1 MRGEAARFT
10 APSPTISLSAS
21 WTLPASDTPP
31 NTPKPSFTAR
41 PTASATVTWT
51 RKPSPT
57 PTQTATVTPTPV
69 PPRVVASYPLDGDHA
84 VRVERALV
92 IEFDRPMD
100 KSSVGERLIL
110 SPTVEGTIDWPTPRR
125 LAFMP
130 RDGWTAHAYEAILAP
145 GATDLQ
151 GVAMREAF
159 RLRFGRKGHGAP
171 VPILVYHRLKK
182 LDDQPGEAQLTWTVS
197 PEAFAAQMTYL
208 VQGGWQSI
216 SPAQLAAYLT
226 QGEPLPRR
234 PVMITLDDGYKEV
247 YTLVYPLCTKLGLRP
262 VLFIVPQYVGYG
274 AYMDW
279 EQLRELVRAGFFVGA
294 HGYDHADLRKLS
306 DAEIE
311 RQIGDSQALL
321 AERLGITV
329 DAFAY
334 PYGHYD
340 QRALVALEK
349 YHYVT
354 AFTLNPSI
362 FQSPDRLYQLN
373 RLVITYTT
381 SLAEFARL
389 LPQN

>member
-1 MRGEAARFT
+1 
-10 APSPTISLSAS
+10 
-21 WTLPASDTPP
+21 
-31 NTPKPSFTAR
+31 
-41 PTASATVTWT
+41 
-51 RKPSPT
+51 
-57 PTQTATVTPTPV
+57 
-69 PPRVVASYPLDGDHA
+69 

-216 SPAQLAAYLT
+216 SPAQLAA
-226 QGEPLPRR
+226 
-234 PVMITLDDGYKEV
+234 
-247 YTLVYPLCTKLGLRP
+247 
-262 VLFIVPQYVGYG
+262 
-274 AYMDW
+274 
-279 EQLRELVRAGFFVGA
+279 
-294 HGYDHADLRKLS
+294 
-306 DAEIE
+306 
-311 RQIGDSQALL
+311 
-321 AERLGITV
+321 
-329 DAFAY
+329 
-334 PYGHYD
+334 
-340 QRALVALEK
+340 
-349 YHYVT
+349 
-354 AFTLNPSI
+354 
-362 FQSPDRLYQLN
+362 
-373 RLVITYTT
+373 
-381 SLAEFARL
+381 
-389 LPQN
+389 